1 VAVYIW
7 VVLVVVKPYLVIHW
21 VGVASV
27 VVMVV
32 FTAPEKTVVAGGVLV
47 RESQQGESSGKSLRE
62 IEKGEQIFT
71 YMVLVLVSTA
81 VEVMVLV
88 DAVLVEVVVAVVDAS
103 TVVVQRS
110 GVRRAS
116 APTSSAWAA
125 RGRWSCSA
133 RRIRLPAPMA
143 AARDALGGW
152 MVAMGSLRRG
162 ATLQDVVIV
171 LVTVVLVITGGKAGT
186 VMVLMFVVVL
196 ITRLGV
202 TVLVTVLV
210 VAGFVTVACA
220 SVVGMTLVVVL
231 VIVVKGVV
239 DTITV
244 IVGVL
249 VTSTGGPAI
258 MSKLL

>member
-1 VAVYIW
+1 
-7 VVLVVVKPYLVIHW
+7 
-21 VGVASV
+21 
-27 VVMVV
+27 
-32 FTAPEKTVVAGGVLV
+32 
-47 RESQQGESSGKSLRE
+47 
-62 IEKGEQIFT
+62 
-71 YMVLVLVSTA
+71 VLVLVSTA

-88 DAVLVEVVVAVVDAS
+88 GAVLVEVTVDVVDAS

-116 APTSSAWAA
+116 APKSSGRAA
-125 RGRWSCSA
+125 LGLRLGLLSSA

-162 ATLQDVVIV
+162 AILHEVVIV
-171 LVTVVLVITGGKAGT
+171 FVTVVWVTLGGKAGMVT
-186 VMVLMFVVVL
+186 VLTFVVVL

-220 SVVGMTLVVVL
+220 RVVGITLVVVL
-231 VIVVKGVV
+231 VTVVNGVV
-239 DTITV
+239 DTRMV
-244 IVGVL
+244 SVGVL
-249 VTSTGGPAI
+249 VTSTGGPAM
-258 MSKLL
+258 MSNDL